1 MFANVTQV
9 FISLEALLLRVAMLP
24 DASILARWNQN
35 LHFRRV
41 RLEHLIDS
49 AFIVRS
55 VCRTRKKSWFDLFQH
70 LLHDRIITHA
80 VLRQHRYLDLAVI
93 GVGTHMQFAPS
104 AALGISML
112 ANLPFPFPVD
122 FQARAIQHQVQT
134 LGGFLGQSYSKLL
147 A

>member
-1 MFANVTQV
+1 ME
-9 FISLEALLLRVAMLP
+9 SKSPLP
-24 DASILARWNQN
+24 ASAPGAPDRLGVYRT
-35 LHFRRV
+35 LHLPHTKEELV
-41 RLEHLIDS
+41 R
-49 AFIVRS
+49 FVP
-55 VCRTRKKSWFDLFQH
+55 H

-147 A
+147 AAFGQG

>member
-55 VCRTRKKSWFDLFQH
+55 ICRTRKKSWFDLFH
-70 LLHDRIITHA
+70 ICFTTASSLMLFFVSTATWISPLSGLAPTCS
-80 VLRQHRYLDLAVI
+80 LRQVRRLEYPCLRTFHS
-93 GVGTHMQFAPS
+93 PS
-104 AALGISML
+104 
-112 ANLPFPFPVD
+112 P
-122 FQARAIQHQVQT
+122 
-134 LGGFLGQSYSKLL
+134 
-147 A
+147 